1 MFSKVKDTI
10 GKWVRK
16 ILRKETIEQR
26 LDVDIAVSNDMSNA
40 IKLWNQLYTNTSP
53 WLNDT
58 VKSMNVA
65 SAIASEIAR
74 LVTVELESFI
84 EGNEYLNEEY
94 QEVLK
99 NIRNY
104 TEFACAKGGV
114 VFKPYVSGENIE
126 IDLVQAE
133 RFFPTAYNS
142 RNEITSAV
150 FVEFKHEGNKVYT
163 RLEHHQLTNEGYHIS
178 NTAYVKEN
186 HNLNLTI
193 DDLGKKIPLST
204 VDGWHDLEEEV
215 LVENVYKP
223 LFSYFKMP
231 LANAID
237 YESPLGV
244 SVFSRAIELIEEV
257 DRQYSRTLW
266 EFEGTELAINASVDC
281 FKKNNQGESILPE
294 GRERLYRSFNFGVDE
309 WNKAMEVF
317 SPEIRDTSL
326 FNGLNQLLRKVEFNS
341 GLAYGTLS
349 DITETDKTAT
359 EVKASKQRSY
369 ATVKDIQNSLKRAL
383 EDLAY
388 AMDVYAKLY
397 NLPSS
402 EYEMTFSFDDSLVMD
417 KDAELTSMLGDV
429 SAGILKAELYIM
441 KKYGVDE
448 KTARSMMPDT
458 AVPNDD
464 PFGEVE

>member
-1 MFSKVKDTI
+1 M
-10 GKWVRK
+10 
-16 ILRKETIEQR
+16 RKETIEQR

-40 IKLWNQLYTNTSP
+40 IKLWNQLYTNNSP
-53 WLNDT
+53 WLSDT

-65 SAIASEIAR
+65 SAIASEMAR
-74 LVTVELESFI
+74 LVTIEFESAI

-104 TEFACAKGGV
+104 TEFACAKGGL
-114 VFKPYVSGENIE
+114 VFKPYASGENIE

-133 RFFPTAYNS
+133 RFFPTSYNS
-142 RNEITSAV
+142 RGEITSAV
-150 FVEFKHEGNKVYT
+150 FVEFKHEGKKLYT
-163 RLEHHQLTNEGYHIS
+163 RLEHHQLTEKGYRIS
-178 NTAYVKEN
+178 NSAYVKEN
-186 HNLNLTI
+186 HNLNLNVE
-193 DDLGKKIPLST
+193 DLGQKISLSA
-204 VDGWHDLEEEV
+204 VDEWHDLEEEV
-215 LVENVYKP
+215 LIENVDKP
-223 LFSYFKMP
+223 LFSYFKVP
-231 LANAID
+231 LANSID

-244 SVFSRAIELIEEV
+244 SVFSRAIELIAEV

-266 EFEGTELAINASVDC
+266 EFEGTELAINASLDC
-281 FKKNNQGESILPE
+281 FKRDNQGKSILPE
-294 GRERLYRSFNFGVDE
+294 GRERLYRSFEFGVDE

-317 SPEIRDTSL
+317 SPDIRDTSL
-326 FNGLNQLLRKVEFNS
+326 FNGLNQLLRKVEFNC

-369 ATVKDIQNSLKRAL
+369 ATVKDIQNSLKIAL
-383 EDLAY
+383 ENLVY

-397 NLPSS
+397 GLPSS
-402 EYEMTFSFDDSLVMD
+402 DYEITFNFDDSLVMD

-448 KTARSMMPDT
+448 KTARNMMPNV
-458 AVPNDD
+458 AEANND
-464 PFGEVE
+464 PFGDVE